1 MEQDQKARGS
11 FWRSGRID
19 VRKIWATMQRYPIL
33 PIVILSV
40 FVFLAIFGSLI
51 SPYDPI
57 KPHFHDV
64 LTPPFWME
72 GGSTE
77 YLLGTDHLGRD
88 LLSRIICGAA
98 VSMQVGLLA
107 VTLAGVIGGVFG
119 LLSGYLGGWVDT
131 VIMRLTD
138 VVLALPFLMLVLV
151 LAAILGPSKE
161 NIIILLGAVGWCST
175 SRVTRG
181 DVLRVK
187 QLEFVTLA
195 VAAGASKIR
204 IMLRHILPNVTNNI
218 VVLLTMRVGRMIIA
232 EASLSFMGLGIPPP
246 EPAWG
251 SMVADGRSYIT
262 VAWWICVSAGAAIF
276 LVVMSCNLLGDWL
289 RVRLDPK
296 FRQL

>member
-19 VRKIWATMQRYPIL
+19 VRKIWATMQRYHIL